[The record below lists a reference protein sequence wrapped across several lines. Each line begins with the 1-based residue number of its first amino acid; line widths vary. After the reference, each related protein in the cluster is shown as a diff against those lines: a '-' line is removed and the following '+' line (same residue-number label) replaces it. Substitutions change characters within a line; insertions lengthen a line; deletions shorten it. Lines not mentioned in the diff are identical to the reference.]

1 MRKPATRIYEFC
13 LDILEFCEDDP
24 YLYKELLEER
34 EKFLAAA
41 PERYYK
47 TLKQKNWA
55 EHKFIDY
62 FIFSYI
68 SKYYEETPLEVFLSK
83 MLSEYNL
90 HDQQILLKFKDHIFS
105 GFIVTRVKVDSY
117 FMAQDLAIGKEYKV
131 RENQA
136 THTLKEG
143 DYIVGRIVPYETDYT
158 LSIINLNYPK
168 ESSYTLKRLW
178 RNIPSKV
185 AREFTPLMIEKEIFQ
200 KNYQEMNQEN
210 NSLQSI
216 SPRDE
221 FQGKSPQEM
230 DPQEMGPQERELSR
244 DLINYVLTRIQS
256 SKFSDQREIDNAIK
270 IYQDKWLHQPQEEL
284 NYKTPLEAILEE
296 RKKLG
301 NPRKDFSLSVSITPV
316 NQKIEDQIDLSDIKR
331 KNVPLVKDLETL
343 VNYFRENRVKVTI
356 KNR

>member
-1 MRKPATRIYEFC
+1 
-13 LDILEFCEDDP
+13 
-24 YLYKELLEER
+24 
-34 EKFLAAA
+34 
-41 PERYYK
+41 
-47 TLKQKNWA
+47 
-55 EHKFIDY
+55 
-62 FIFSYI
+62 
-68 SKYYEETPLEVFLSK
+68 

-230 DPQEMGPQERELSR
+230 DPQEMDPQEMGPQERELSR

-256 SKFSDQREIDNAIK
+256 LKFSD
-270 IYQDKWLHQPQEEL
+270 
-284 NYKTPLEAILEE
+284 
-296 RKKLG
+296 
-301 NPRKDFSLSVSITPV
+301 
-316 NQKIEDQIDLSDIKR
+316 
-331 KNVPLVKDLETL
+331 
-343 VNYFRENRVKVTI
+343 
-356 KNR
+356 

>member
-256 SKFSDQREIDNAIK
+256 LKFSD
-270 IYQDKWLHQPQEEL
+270 
-284 NYKTPLEAILEE
+284 
-296 RKKLG
+296 
-301 NPRKDFSLSVSITPV
+301 
-316 NQKIEDQIDLSDIKR
+316 
-331 KNVPLVKDLETL
+331 
-343 VNYFRENRVKVTI
+343 
-356 KNR
+356 